1 MCLSTV
7 NIDSKGQLIEVMKD
21 VASIEARDDGFVLT
35 GLFGDEKFIQGT
47 LKSMDFVEGQSILLE
62 T

>member
-7 NIDSKGQLIEVMKD
+7 WMDADGKHKEVMRD

-35 GLFGDEKFIQGT
+35 GLFGDEKFIQGR
-47 LKSMDFVEGQSILLE
+47 LQSADFVGGQSIFTE
-62 T
+62 E